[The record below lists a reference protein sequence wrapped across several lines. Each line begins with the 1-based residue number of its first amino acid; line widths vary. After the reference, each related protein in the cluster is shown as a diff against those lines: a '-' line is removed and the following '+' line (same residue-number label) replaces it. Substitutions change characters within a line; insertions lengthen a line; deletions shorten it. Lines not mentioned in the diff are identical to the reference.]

1 MNVYI
6 LTLPIGTNYGEVM
19 QAYALRKSIEQ
30 MGHNAI
36 TIRLFKMTRHF
47 F

>member
-6 LTLPIGTNYGEVM
+6 LTLPIGTNYGGIM
-19 QAYALRKSIEQ
+19 QAYALRRVIEN

-36 TIRLFKMTRHF
+36 TDRKSVV
-47 F
+47 